1 MTSRRTTASVLT
13 GLLVALLAG
22 CGDEAPDS
30 TTSDAT
36 SSGGA
41 GMNTERIT
49 TGGVALLVQEH
60 FGREAV
66 REFREAGS
74 EPGAVGVMVQLTE
87 GLRDDNFGV
96 QAYSPK
102 GSDLPGRQT
111 CAEAER
117 QRGQEPDF
125 SCVELEDGRTVYA
138 YLSPEGFSDDN
149 TDGMT
154 LLAVST
160 SDAGA
165 VIAMYESYDRTPP
178 LDTEDLVDLLS
189 EPRLGWMTDPAVNRA
204 GADIEVL
211 GLRG

>member
-1 MTSRRTTASVLT
+1 MNRGRIIAPALASALVVL
-13 GLLVALLAG
+13 GA
-22 CGDEAPDS
+22 CGDQAADS
-30 TTSDAT
+30 TGSEST
-36 SSGGA
+36 SSGRA
-41 GMNTERIT
+41 AANTERIT
-49 TGGVALLVQEH
+49 TGGVAVLVQQH

-66 REFREAGS
+66 REFRRAGS

-87 GLRDDNFGV
+87 GGRDDNFGV
-96 QAYSPK
+96 QAYSPQ
-102 GSDLPGRQT
+102 GSDFPGRQT

-154 LLAVST
+154 LLAAST

-189 EPRLGWMTDPAVNRA
+189 EPRLAWMTDPAVNRA
-204 GADIEVL
+204 GAEIEVL
-211 GLRG
+211 DFRA